1 MASNVRT
8 DVKPGALVRGA
19 LLERDGADVLD
30 LLTQTGDGVFA
41 VDPEGR
47 IILWN
52 RSAEKILGYTSREV
66 LGRPCCAVMEGQDEF
81 RNTICFEGCHIS
93 MMVKRGEP
101 VNSYDMLT
109 RSKKGREVWL
119 NVSTLAIPSPRRDL
133 QVIVHFFR
141 DVTARHQLAEIVRE
155 RASYANGG
163 AALPTSSTVLTQRER
178 EILGLIAGGARTK
191 SIAEKLHISPVTV
204 RNHVQNILE
213 KLGAHSRL
221 EAVAYAVRQGMLQRS
236 HL

>member
-1 MASNVRT
+1 MASSVRT
-8 DVKPGALVRGA
+8 DVKPGALARGA
-19 LLERDGADVLD
+19 VLEKNGPDLLD

-52 RSAEKILGYTSREV
+52 RSAERILGHTSREV
-66 LGRPCCAVMEGQDEF
+66 LGRACCTVMEGQDEF
-81 RNTICFEGCHIS
+81 RNTICFQGCHIS
-93 MMVKRGEP
+93 RMVKRGEP

-109 RSKKGREVWL
+109 KSKNGREVWL
-119 NVSTLAIPSPRRDL
+119 NVSTLAIPSARRDL
-133 QVIVHFFR
+133 QVIAHFFR
-141 DVTARHQLAEIVRE
+141 DVTARYQISELIRD
-155 RASYANGG
+155 RAQNASGG
-163 AALPTSSTVLTQRER
+163 APLPSTLLTQRER
-178 EILGLIAGGARTK
+178 EILGFLAGGAPTK

-221 EAVAYAVRQGMLQRS
+221 EAVACAVRQGLLQRS
-236 HL
+236 HP